1 MSTWISLLNDVG
13 VTLYGSLLSASFC
26 QALRSGRNRL
36 IFWSCV
42 VIYMVWGAMLLRHI
56 YPLVLHLPL
65 ILTLYGLTGK
75 LLWSSISVLTAYLCC

>member
-42 VIYMVWGAMLLRHI
+42 VVMLL
-56 YPLVLHLPL
+56 LQ
-65 ILTLYGLTGK
+65 G
-75 LLWSSISVLTAYLCC
+75 

>member
-26 QALRSGRNRL
+26 QALRSGRKRL

-42 VIYMVWGAMLLRHI
+42 VAMLLLQGWI
-56 YPLVLHLPL
+56 YMGCGV
-65 ILTLYGLTGK
+65 
-75 LLWSSISVLTAYLCC
+75 SIRWCCICR